1 VGIAIWLPAQSFHKW
16 AIITHLGHAILL
28 CIESKTKN
36 IEHRKCDT
44 KITVMTEQQF
54 PPTLVKFPK
63 YFLVGLL
70 QFQMFFQN
78 LQLSEGDLG
87 GLL

>member
-1 VGIAIWLPAQSFHKW
+1 VWK
-16 AIITHLGHAILL
+16 
-28 CIESKTKN
+28 
-36 IEHRKCDT
+36 
-44 KITVMTEQQF
+44 KITGMTEQQIT
-54 PPTLVKFPK
+54 PTSVKLPTNF
-63 YFLVGLL
+63 FVGLL

>member
-1 VGIAIWLPAQSFHKW
+1 MS
-16 AIITHLGHAILL
+16 
-28 CIESKTKN
+28 
-36 IEHRKCDT
+36 
-44 KITVMTEQQF
+44 EQQI

-78 LQLSEGDLG
+78 LQISAVNLETFA
-87 GLL
+87 GLE

>member
-1 VGIAIWLPAQSFHKW
+1 VTNEKEIH
-16 AIITHLGHAILL
+16 
-28 CIESKTKN
+28 
-36 IEHRKCDT
+36 
-44 KITVMTEQQF
+44 
-54 PPTLVKFPK
+54 PTLVKFPK
-63 YFLVGLL
+63 NFLVGLL

>member
-1 VGIAIWLPAQSFHKW
+1 MGIAIWLPAQSFHKW
-16 AIITHLGHAILL
+16 AIVTHLDRAILL
-28 CIESKTKN
+28 RIERKTKN
-36 IEHRKCDT
+36 IKQKMWHKN
-44 KITVMTEQQF
+44 TVMTELQI

-63 YFLVGLL
+63 NFLVGLL